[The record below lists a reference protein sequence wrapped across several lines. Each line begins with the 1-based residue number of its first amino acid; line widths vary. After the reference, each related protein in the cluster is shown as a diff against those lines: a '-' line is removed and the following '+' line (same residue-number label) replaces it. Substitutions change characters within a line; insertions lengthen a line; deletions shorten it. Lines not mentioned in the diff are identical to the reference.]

1 LGLLRKFLYRVYV
14 NRSVIWAMAWREIR
28 TRYAGTL
35 AGMVWSVVHP
45 LAIILIYWFIFSKG
59 LKVQPA
65 GGVPFIIAF
74 LCGLIPWTAFAET
87 LSASTHTITGNVYL
101 VKKTLFPTEVLPF
114 VHLLASMISH
124 LIMLTILA
132 VLLLAN
138 GFGFS
143 FYNLQFF
150 YYLIGMSIFAVGLGW
165 MVSALNVFYRD
176 VGQILAVVL
185 NLWFWLTPVVWPED
199 LILRLPGLWRIFP
212 KLNPLYYVV
221 HGYRASFYLNEP
233 FWSNWKLG
241 LYFWVVALG
250 MFAVGG
256 WVFRRLKPDFPEVL

>member
-1 LGLLRKFLYRVYV
+1 MALRD
-14 NRSVIWAMAWREIR
+14 IR

-45 LAIILIYWFIFSKG
+45 LAMILIYWFVFSKG
-59 LKVQPA
+59 LKVQPT

-74 LCGLIPWTAFAET
+74 LCGLIPWTAFVET

-101 VKKTLFPTEVLPF
+101 VKKTLFPTEVLPL

-124 LIMLTILA
+124 IIMLIILV
-132 VLLLAN
+132 VLMIAN
-138 GFGFS
+138 GIGFS
-143 FYNLQFF
+143 WYNLQFI
-150 YYLIGMSIFAVGLGW
+150 YYLAGLSLFVIGLGW
-165 MVSALNVFYRD
+165 LVSALNVFSRD
-176 VGQILAVVL
+176 VGQIVAVVL

-199 LILRLPGLWRIFP
+199 MVQNLHGVLRIIP

-221 HGYRASFYLNEP
+221 HGYRASFYLHEP
-233 FWSNWKLG
+233 LWAYWRTG
-241 LYFWVVALG
+241 VYFWIVALG